1 MAGKKRYSV
10 ALVHLYPWPYAKLR
24 KPVLRTMRF
33 SDEKVAFEEAILLA
47 LRQEGVAVV
56 NDELERETI
65 AMVDSKKNKVMR
77 MRNNPSKRR
86 RR

>member
-10 ALVHLYPWPYAKLR
+10 ELVHLYPWPYAKPR
-24 KPVLRTMRF
+24 KPFTRSRRF
-33 SDEKVAFEEAILLA
+33 SDDKIALEEAILLA

-77 MRNNPSKRR
+77 MRNNPSKHRR
-86 RR
+86 